1 MSSETPTTPSP
12 AANPHSLTFT
22 LDEFLASVYA
32 VQTLFVELYQDP
44 DPNNADYYN
53 PSCWIELVS
62 SPPLTALL
70 SHVASLHTAQIPFP
84 TFIAPLLSESDVL
97 DGTILQ
103 HLYSAA
109 QEAEPDFVLS
119 KRAAEAAI
127 VDATNVMFFD
137 GWLIFSFEVGFPG
150 HDGESDEFDGKIE
163 FDGEFC
169 PAVGPGFDPEINP
182 DGEFNWEL
190 MSEYDSDDEF
200 ETAAP
205 SYDGIVAF
213 VDALPTVDVS
223 TIPQD
228 ELRCPFCW
236 GDFGA
241 QDGCEGGDVKQV
253 QCCNKRFG
261 RACLIEAIESSTHC
275 PNCRR
280 DFNITASAH
289 ASATA

>member
-1 MSSETPTTPSP
+1 MSSETPTTPTS
-12 AANPHSLTFT
+12 AVNPHGLTFT
-22 LDEFLASVYA
+22 LDKFLASVYA

-109 QEAEPDFVLS
+109 QEAELDFVLN

-127 VDATNVMFFD
+127 VDAPNVMFFD
-137 GWLIFSFEVGFPG
+137 GWLIFSFEFGFPG
-150 HDGESDEFDGKIE
+150 HDGESDEFDGEIE
-163 FDGEFC
+163 FEGEFGS
-169 PAVGPGFDPEINP
+169 AFGPGFDPEVNS

-190 MSEYDSDDEF
+190 MGEYDSDEFDSDDEF
-200 ETAAP
+200 EIAAP
-205 SYDGIVAF
+205 SHDDIVAF
-213 VDALPTVDVS
+213 VDTLSTVDVS
-223 TIPQD
+223 TISRD
-228 ELRCPFCW
+228 DLKCPF
-236 GDFGA
+236 
-241 QDGCEGGDVKQV
+241 
-253 QCCNKRFG
+253 
-261 RACLIEAIESSTHC
+261 
-275 PNCRR
+275 
-280 DFNITASAH
+280 
-289 ASATA
+289 